1 MKGYAKQNSSG
12 KTEGRETFTKPSKE
26 QIIKQAFKF
35 HSQGNLLDAAKNYQY
50 LIDQDFNNPL
60 IYANYGAVLQ
70 SLGKLQ
76 EAEKSTRRAI
86 ELKADFAEAYFN
98 LGNILRDLGKL
109 QEAES
114 SHRKSIELKPS
125 FAEAHG
131 NLGNILKDLGKLKEA
146 EISLLKAIQLNP
158 NFIDAYYNLGNILAD
173 LGKLK
178 KAEISLLKAIQL
190 NPNFAEAYSNLGSV
204 LISLGRLQESE
215 IAIRKAIELNPNF
228 AEAYA
233 NLGGILRDL
242 GNLKEAELS
251 TRKAIKINPIFAEA
265 YSTLGSIL
273 RDLGKLKEAKSSNL
287 KAIELKNDM
296 PIAYRELSICV
307 YLLEDT
313 ELALKYIE
321 KANYLDPKDINNQ
334 LLFKTFLKR
343 RNRNNRDIKIYND
356 LSQTTE
362 HRLDSNPL
370 ILDMPVEA
378 NLVNSLYKIKARDQ
392 EKYQSPTYGDAKGSD
407 YKLFEINNPIIKKIK
422 EKLTS
427 ISQKSVKSEILISES
442 FFTIFRSGGGL
453 KSHNHLSTLDKVKGL
468 NIASQKY
475 SLVYYLSVGEQ
486 NSSEPGILKLENP
499 NQDILPHN
507 GLIIIFPA
515 DRNHSIFYKGKKD
528 RIIIGVNFYRI

>member
-131 NLGNILKDLGKLKEA
+131 NLGNILKDLGKLKE
-146 EISLLKAIQLNP
+146 
-158 NFIDAYYNLGNILAD
+158 
-173 LGKLK
+173 
-178 KAEISLLKAIQL
+178 AEISLLKAIQL